1 MITALDVA
9 NTFLERANKE
19 KIDITPMKLQKLI
32 YLLYKNYLKD
42 TRSKL
47 FWDSF
52 EVWQYGPVIPSVYAA
67 FKQYR
72 SNAIRSYHSNAV
84 GKYNIVSFQ
93 NPDFKRNFERVW
105 EKYRDLDGIF
115 LSQLTHQKNTAWS
128 KANEGQIPV
137 LNDNDIY
144 SEEEYVIGK

>member
-1 MITALDVA
+1 MRGDKMITALDVA

-47 FWDSF
+47 FWDGF

-67 FKQYR
+67 FQ
-72 SNAIRSYHSNAV
+72 
-84 GKYNIVSFQ
+84 Q
-93 NPDFKRNFERVW
+93 NQPLLFD
-105 EKYRDLDGIF
+105 
-115 LSQLTHQKNTAWS
+115 
-128 KANEGQIPV
+128 
-137 LNDNDIY
+137 
-144 SEEEYVIGK
+144 